1 MLCIVQVIFSTLLLY
16 LSEIYCTKDKQQQT
30 KNGDNSGS
38 EASAVNKEAEKGEGL
53 EGSRIIQ
60 DSVEERKK
68 KEGDWEQSKEMLRS
82 DWKMVKGMGKR
93 R

>member
-16 LSEIYCTKDKQQQT
+16 LSEIYCTKYIQQQT

-68 KEGDWEQSKEMLRS
+68 KRGRPGT
-82 DWKMVKGMGKR
+82 VKGNA
-93 R
+93 